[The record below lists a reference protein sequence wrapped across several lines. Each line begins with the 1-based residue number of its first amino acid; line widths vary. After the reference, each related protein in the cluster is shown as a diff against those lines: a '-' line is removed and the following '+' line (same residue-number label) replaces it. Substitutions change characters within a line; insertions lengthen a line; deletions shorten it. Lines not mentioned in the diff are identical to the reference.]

1 MTRIP
6 THTIE
11 DAPQAS
17 RPLLADLVQFSPTGK
32 LLNLHAQMAHAPGVL
47 EAYVSIRRATSRA
60 GTLDQSV
67 RTALML
73 AAAVV
78 TGSQYA
84 QEILATLA
92 QRSGWEPGQ
101 VGALRAGEDLGQP
114 ETDALLA
121 VIREA
126 AADCG
131 RVSDAT
137 WARAADAGW
146 TDAQL
151 AEAFG
156 CLGLATFTAYFL
168 NYAATEPELTWNSSR
183 PVS

>member
-1 MTRIP
+1 
-6 THTIE
+6 
-11 DAPQAS
+11 
-17 RPLLADLVQFSPTGK
+17 
-32 LLNLHAQMAHAPGVL
+32 
-47 EAYVSIRRATSRA
+47 
-60 GTLDQSV
+60 
-67 RTALML
+67 ML

-78 TGSQYA
+78 TGSEYA
-84 QEILATLA
+84 QNILSTLA

-101 VGALRAGEDLGQP
+101 VDALRAGKDLG
-114 ETDALLA
+114 EDKTDALIA
-121 VIREA
+121 VIRAA

-131 RVSDAT
+131 RVSDAA
-137 WARAADAGW
+137 WARAAGAGW

-156 CLGLATFTAYFL
+156 CLGLAVFTAYFL